1 MAVSASEDILT
12 VGKIPIRNLWLLIFY
27 ASDLHRNDETSRK
40 DVEENPDDLIDIVA
54 EILCY
59 HVEKRLRRNLSF
71 GYQNKVATL
80 NRVRGRIDLLY
91 TESHQLLSKAEV
103 HCRFAEL
110 TVDTPRNRYVRA
122 ALQYLTS
129 LKQLDKER
137 KHKYR
142 MLAMQLEALGVGRQ
156 KPPNYGA
163 KSERFGLHDSAD
175 RLMLYAA
182 DLAFSLALPND
193 IDGDHY
199 MLSPAKDINWLRKLF
214 EKAVLGFYTIRLRDK
229 CEVKSEYLQWDR
241 QEETEKIKD
250 ILPQMQ
256 TDISIKNKSSG
267 ERLIIDT
274 KFNEITIKGQYRDQA
289 LRNNY
294 IYQIYAYVKS
304 QERREDKLSW
314 STTGMLLHPEIGE
327 DYDESVTIQGHEF
340 KFCTVNLAAEAKHI
354 TARLLDI
361 LPTQFAAA

>member
-1 MAVSASEDILT
+1 MTVSAAEDILT
-12 VGKIPIRNLWLLIFY
+12 IGKIPIRNLWLLIFY
-27 ASDLHRNDETSRK
+27 ASELHHHNEIARK
-40 DVEENPDDLIDIVA
+40 DIEENPDDLADIVA

-103 HCRFAEL
+103 CCRFAEL

-122 ALQYLTS
+122 ALQYLAS
-129 LKQLDKER
+129 LKQLDRKR
-137 KHKYR
+137 KHKCR
-142 MLAMQLEALGVGRQ
+142 MLAMQLEAIGVGRQ
-156 KPPNYGA
+156 KPHNYGA
-163 KSERFGLHDSAD
+163 RSERFGLHDSAD

-193 IDGDHY
+193 TDGNHY
-199 MLSPAKDINWLRKLF
+199 MLSPDKKDEWLRKLF
-214 EKAVLGFYTIRLRDK
+214 EKAVLGFYTIRLKDT
-229 CEVKSEYLQWDR
+229 CEVKSEKLKWHT

-304 QERREDKLSW
+304 QERHEDQSSL
-314 STTGMLLHPEIGE
+314 STTGMLLHPAIDE
-327 DYDESVTIQGHEF
+327 DHDESVTIQGHEF
-340 KFCTVNLAAEAKHI
+340 KFCTVNLAAEARHI
-354 TARLLDI
+354 TTRLLDI
-361 LPTQFAAA
+361 LPAQFAAA

>member
-1 MAVSASEDILT
+1 MAA
-12 VGKIPIRNLWLLIFY
+12 KIPIRNLWLLMFY
-27 ASDLHRNDETSRK
+27 ASDLSHHDKTSRK
-40 DVEENPDDLIDIVA
+40 DVEENPDDIADIVA

-80 NRVRGRIDLLY
+80 NSVRGRIDLLY

-122 ALQYLTS
+122 ALQYLAV

-137 KHKYR
+137 KHKCR
-142 MLAMQLEALGVGRQ
+142 MLAMQLEAIGVGRQ
-156 KPPNYGA
+156 KPHNYGA

-182 DLAFSLALPND
+182 DLAFSLALPTD
-193 IDGDHY
+193 IDGNHY
-199 MLSPAKDINWLRKLF
+199 MLSPDRDKKWLQTLF
-214 EKAVLGFYTIRLRDK
+214 EKAVLGFYTIKLEK
-229 CEVKSEYLQWDR
+229 CKVKSESLKWDR
-241 QEETEKIKD
+241 QKETKRIKD

-274 KFNEITIKGQYRDQA
+274 KFNEIIIKGRHRDQT
-289 LRNNY
+289 LRSDN
-294 IYQIYAYVKS
+294 IYQIYAYVRS
-304 QERREDKLSW
+304 QERHEDQLSW
-314 STTGMLLHPEIGE
+314 STTGMLLHPTVGGE
-327 DYDESVTIQGHEF
+327 DYNEWVIIQGHEF
-340 KFCTVNLAAEAKHI
+340 KFCTVNLAASAKHI
-354 TARLLDI
+354 TTQLLEL
-361 LPTQFAAA
+361 LPPQFVNANH